1 MGKGFANTTL
11 LFLEEDEREGRASR
25 PNDTRDGS
33 WSLYA
38 DRKPYVSFQI
48 WFYTKHFLGDIEDK
62 SKEDQL
68 FLKYILLFILEKNKR
83 ESAVFL
89 IKMTKKF

>member
-11 LFLEEDEREGRASR
+11 LFLEDEREGSASR

-38 DRKPYVSFQI
+38 DRKPYVSSQI
-48 WFYTKHFLGDIEDK
+48 WFYTKLFPGDIEDK
-62 SKEDQL
+62 SKEDQV
-68 FLKYILLFILEKNKR
+68 FLKYILLFILAKTN
-83 ESAVFL
+83 V
-89 IKMTKKF
+89 KKCSFSH